1 MSDVLAEAVD
11 AGRVF
16 GTNGSKVVALQHAT
30 CKIER
35 GDRIALVGPSGS
47 GKSTL
52 LHLLAA
58 LDEPTSGTVTW
69 PALGERETLRPSK
82 ISFVFQ
88 TESLLAP
95 LTVLENIEVPRLLA
109 GSSADE
115 TRKDAAEILGALDLA
130 ALDEPT
136 SGTVTW
142 SALGERETLRPSKIS
157 FVFQTESLLA
167 PLTVLENIEVP
178 RLLAGSSADEARKD
192 AAEIL
197 DALDLVALA
206 DKLPEEISGG
216 QAQRAAVAR
225 SLITMPALILADEPT
240 GQLDHQTSKRLLD
253 LLLRRLK
260 GSDAALVIATHDPI
274 VASRMKTQWTI
285 KHGLLK

>member
-16 GTNGSKVVALQHAT
+16 GTNGGKVVALQHAT

-58 LDEPTSGTVTW
+58 LDDPTSGTVTW
-69 PALGERETLRPSK
+69 PALGERATLRPSK

-88 TESLLAP
+88 AESLLAP

-109 GSSADE
+109 GS
-115 TRKDAAEILGALDLA
+115 
-130 ALDEPT
+130 
-136 SGTVTW
+136 
-142 SALGERETLRPSKIS
+142 
-157 FVFQTESLLA
+157 
-167 PLTVLENIEVP
+167 N
-178 RLLAGSSADEARKD
+178 ADEARND
-192 AAEIL
+192 ATEIL
-197 DALDLVALA
+197 DALELNAIA

-225 SLITMPALILADEPT
+225 SLITQPSLILADEPT
-240 GQLDHQTSKRLLD
+240 GQLDHQTAKQLLD

-260 GSDAALVIATHDPI
+260 GSDAALVIATHDPF
-274 VASRMKTQWTI
+274 VASRMKTQWTMA
-285 KHGLLK
+285 HGLLK

>member
-1 MSDVLAEAVD
+1 MSDVLAEAVKV
-11 AGRVF
+11 GRVF
-16 GTNGSKVVALQHAT
+16 RTNGSKVVALQHAT

-58 LDEPTSGTVTW
+58 LDEPTSGKISW
-69 PALGERETLRPSK
+69 PALGARDTLRPSK

-88 TESLLAP
+88 SESLLAP

-109 GSSADE
+109 GSNADE
-115 TRKDAAEILGALDLA
+115 TRNDASAILNALDL
-130 ALDEPT
+130 
-136 SGTVTW
+136 G
-142 SALGERETLRPSKIS
+142 
-157 FVFQTESLLA
+157 
-167 PLTVLENIEVP
+167 
-178 RLLAGSSADEARKD
+178 
-192 AAEIL
+192 
-197 DALDLVALA
+197 ALA

-225 SLITMPALILADEPT
+225 SLITKPELIFADEPT
-240 GQLDHQTSKRLLD
+240 GQLDHQTAKQLID

-260 GSDAALVIATHDPI
+260 GSDAALVIATHDPF
-274 VASRMKTQWTI
+274 VAARMKTQWTI
-285 KHGLLK
+285 DHGLLK

>member
-1 MSDVLAEAVD
+1 MSDVLVEAID

-69 PALGERETLRPSK
+69 PALGERATLRPAK

-88 TESLLAP
+88 AESLLAP

-109 GSSADE
+109 GSNADE
-115 TRKDAAEILGALDLA
+115 ARNDATAILA
-130 ALDEPT
+130 ALD
-136 SGTVTW
+136 
-142 SALGERETLRPSKIS
+142 
-157 FVFQTESLLA
+157 
-167 PLTVLENIEVP
+167 
-178 RLLAGSSADEARKD
+178 
-192 AAEIL
+192 L
-197 DALDLVALA
+197 DTIA

-225 SLITMPALILADEPT
+225 SLITKPALILADEPT
-240 GQLDHQTSKRLLD
+240 GQLDHQTAKQLLD

-260 GSDAALVIATHDPI
+260 GSDTALVIATHDPVI
-274 VASRMKTQWTI
+274 AARMKTQWTMA
-285 KHGLLK
+285 HGLLR

>member
-1 MSDVLAEAVD
+1 MSDVLAEAID

-16 GTNGSKVVALQHAT
+16 GTNGSRVVALQHAT

-69 PALGERETLRPSK
+69 PALGERATLRPAK

-95 LTVLENIEVPRLLA
+95 LTVLENIEVPRLIA
-109 GSSADE
+109 GSA
-115 TRKDAAEILGALDLA
+115 AAEARDDAVAILA
-130 ALDEPT
+130 ALD
-136 SGTVTW
+136 
-142 SALGERETLRPSKIS
+142 
-157 FVFQTESLLA
+157 
-167 PLTVLENIEVP
+167 
-178 RLLAGSSADEARKD
+178 
-192 AAEIL
+192 L
-197 DALDLVALA
+197 DAIA

-225 SLITMPALILADEPT
+225 SLITKPALILADEPT
-240 GQLDHQTSKRLLD
+240 GQLDHQTAKQMLD

-260 GSDAALVIATHDPI
+260 GSDTALVIATHDPV
-274 VASRMKTQWTI
+274 VAARMKTQWTMA
-285 KHGLLK
+285 HGLLR

>member
-109 GSSADE
+109 GSNADE
-115 TRKDAAEILGALDLA
+115 T
-130 ALDEPT
+130 
-136 SGTVTW
+136 
-142 SALGERETLRPSKIS
+142 
-157 FVFQTESLLA
+157 
-167 PLTVLENIEVP
+167 
-178 RLLAGSSADEARKD
+178 RKD

-197 DALDLVALA
+197 DALDLLALA

-225 SLITMPALILADEPT
+225 SLITMPAFILADEPT

-260 GSDAALVIATHDPI
+260 GTDVALVIATHDPI
-274 VASRMKTQWTI
+274 VAARMKTQWTI
-285 KHGLLK
+285 EHGLLR